1 MSPESELSLNRQ
13 LDILGISKGSYYYK
27 PVAPSA
33 EELDICGKIDRIHE
47 LHPAKGV
54 RQMRL
59 ALIGLGVL
67 IGVKRLRRLMRKMAI
82 ETYYP
87 KPNLSK
93 LGKAGY
99 IHPYLLRK
107 MNITRPNQVWST
119 DITYI
124 AMPHGHA
131 YLYAII
137 DAYSRLIV
145 GWGLYTTLEAKNA
158 KEVLERAVDE
168 YGKPEI
174 VNSDQG
180 SQYTCPLWIETLKSL
195 EIQISMDGRGRCLDN
210 HWIERFWHTLKTEYV
225 YLHPHT
231 SVLSMRQG
239 IAWYIND
246 YNTARG
252 HSRLNGLPPLQ
263 YYLRAKTSAA

>member
-1 MSPESELSLNRQ
+1 
-13 LDILGISKGSYYYK
+13 
-27 PVAPSA
+27 
-33 EELDICGKIDRIHE
+33 
-47 LHPAKGV
+47 
-54 RQMRL
+54 
-59 ALIGLGVL
+59 
-67 IGVKRLRRLMRKMAI
+67 
-82 ETYYP
+82 
-87 KPNLSK
+87 
-93 LGKAGY
+93 
-99 IHPYLLRK
+99 

-145 GWGLYTTLEAKNA
+145 SWGLYTTLEDRNA
-158 KEVLERAVDE
+158 KEVLERAIEV

-174 VNSDQG
+174 INSDQG
-180 SQYTCPLWIETLKSL
+180 SQYTCPLWVETLKTL
-195 EIQISMDGRGRCLDN
+195 GIQISMDGRGRCLDN

-231 SVLSMRQG
+231 TVQAMRQG
-239 IAWYIND
+239 ISWYINY

-252 HSRLNGLPPLQ
+252 HSRLNNLPPQQ
-263 YYLRAKTSAA
+263 YYLRAKASAA

>member
-1 MSPESELSLNRQ
+1 MSPQSKLSISRQ
-13 LDILGISKGSYYYK
+13 LAVLGISKGCYYYT
-27 PVAPSA
+27 PVEPSA
-33 EELDICGKIDRIHE
+33 EELEICDKIDHIHDE
-47 LHPAKGV
+47 HPAKGV

-59 ALIGLGVL
+59 ALIQLGIL
-67 IGVKRLRRLMRKMAI
+67 IGVKRVRRLMRRMAI
-82 ETYYP
+82 EPYYP
-87 KPNLSK
+87 KPNLSR
-93 LGKAGY
+93 LGKARY

-107 MNITRPNQVWST
+107 MKITRPNQVWST

-124 AMPHGHA
+124 SMPHGHA

-158 KEVLERAVDE
+158 KEVLERAVE
-168 YGKPEI
+168 QYGKPEI

-180 SQYTCPLWIETLKSL
+180 SQYTCPLWIETLDALGIK
-195 EIQISMDGRGRCLDN
+195 ISMDGRGRCLDN

-231 SVLSMRQG
+231 DVAGMRAG
-239 IAWYIND
+239 IAWYVD
-246 YNTARG
+246 YYNNQRG
-252 HSRLNGLPPLQ
+252 HSQLKNMTPKQ
-263 YYLRAKTSAA
+263 YYLMAKASAA

>member
-1 MSPESELSLNRQ
+1 MSPQSKLSLSRQ
-13 LDILGISKGSYYYK
+13 LSVLGISKGAHYYK
-27 PVAPSA
+27 PVSPSD
-33 EELDICGKIDRIHE
+33 EELDICGKIDRIHDR
-47 LHPAKGV
+47 HPAKGV

-59 ALIGLGVL
+59 ALMQSGVV
-67 IGVKRLRRLMRKMAI
+67 IGVKRVRRLMRKMAI
-82 ETYYP
+82 EAFYP

-93 LGKAGY
+93 PGKA
-99 IHPYLLRK
+99 IHVHPYLLRK
-107 MNITRPNQVWST
+107 LDVTRPNQVWST

-124 AMPHGHA
+124 SMPHGHA
-131 YLYAII
+131 YLYAVI

-158 KEVLERAVDE
+158 KEVLERAVGQ

-180 SQYTCPLWIETLKSL
+180 SQYTCPLWIETLQGL
-195 EIQISMDGRGRCLDN
+195 GIRISMDGRGRCLDN

-231 SVLSMRQG
+231 TVPSMRQG
-239 IAWYIND
+239 IAWYMD
-246 YNTARG
+246 YYNTARG
-252 HSRLNGLPPLQ
+252 HSRLGNLTPRQ
-263 YYLRAKTSAA
+263 YHLLWKPAAA

>member
-1 MSPESELSLNRQ
+1 M
-13 LDILGISKGSYYYK
+13 GISKGCYYYT
-27 PVAPSA
+27 PVGPNS
-33 EELDICGKIDRIHE
+33 EELDICAKIDHIHNE
-47 LHPAKGV
+47 HPAKGV

-59 ALIGLGVL
+59 ALIQLNIL
-67 IGVKRLRRLMRKMAI
+67 IGVKRVRRLMRKMAI
-82 ETYYP
+82 EAYYP

-93 LGKAGY
+93 LGKAKY

-107 MNITRPNQVWST
+107 MKITKPNQVWST

-124 AMPHGHA
+124 PMPYGHA

-158 KEVLERAVDE
+158 KEVLERAVE
-168 YGKPEI
+168 QYGKPQI

-180 SQYTCPLWIETLKSL
+180 SQYTCPLWIETLNTLGIK
-195 EIQISMDGRGRCLDN
+195 ISMDGRGRCLDN

-231 SVLSMRQG
+231 SVADMRAG
-239 IAWYIND
+239 IGWYID
-246 YNTARG
+246 YYNTQRL
-252 HSRLNGLPPLQ
+252 HSQIQDMTPKQ
-263 YYLRAKTSAA
+263 YYISATATAA